1 MNRSISDL
9 PRRFATLVFVLVLS
23 ASLLSAAGATLPT
36 GNLLAIEPS
45 STWAGFARVHL
56 KIENLRQTG
65 QKLEGTYQIRVPL
78 SPKQDDT
85 GRVLLHTSGSIEEL
99 ADRAATVTGSALSST
114 GQVNEVIVRMKPNGV
129 VRIQVVTPKRTLRF
143 KSRYASR
150 RG

>member
-1 MNRSISDL
+1 MTRSTTDL
-9 PRRFATLVFVLVLS
+9 PRRFATLAFVLVLS
-23 ASLLSAAGATLPT
+23 ASLLNAASATLPSA
-36 GNLLAIEPS
+36 NLLVIEPS

-65 QKLEGTYQIRVPL
+65 EILEGTYQIRVPL

-85 GRVLLHTSGSIEEL
+85 GRVLLHASGSIEEL
-99 ADRAATVTGSALSST
+99 ADQAATVTGSALSST
-114 GQVNEVIVRMKPNGV
+114 GQVHEVIVRMQPNGV